1 MSIQTEKRFVYNET
15 NMKVGEY
22 MNYLALGKRIR
33 SYRRNLRFT
42 QEQLAEKAGVSL
54 SFIGH
59 IERGTRKASLE
70 TLVGISNALNVSPA
84 ILLQDS
90 LIYEIAIPSEETSRR
105 QRDLI
110 NEISRVIIE
119 NYDK

>member
-1 MSIQTEKRFVYNET
+1 
-15 NMKVGEY
+15 
-22 MNYLALGKRIR
+22 MNYTALGKRIR
-33 SYRRNLRFT
+33 IQRRAIKMT
-42 QEQLAEKAGVSL
+42 QEQLAEKTGVSI

-59 IERGTRKASLE
+59 IERGTRKASLD
-70 TLVGISNALNVSPA
+70 TLVSIANALTISPA

-90 LIYEIAIPSEETSRR
+90 LIVDVTGAEAPPSPR

-119 NYDK
+119 NYDI

>member
-1 MSIQTEKRFVYNET
+1 MYNERT
-15 NMKVGEY
+15 LKVGDY

-33 SYRRNLRFT
+33 SYRRNLRLT
-42 QEQLAEKAGVSL
+42 QEQLAEKTGVSL

-90 LIYEIAIPSEETSRR
+90 LICEISIPSEETSRR

>member
-1 MSIQTEKRFVYNET
+1 MLRMMN
-15 NMKVGEY
+15 
-22 MNYLALGKRIR
+22 MNYDALGRRIR
-33 SYRRNLRFT
+33 AQRRSIKMT
-42 QEQLAEKAGVSL
+42 QEQLAEKTGVSL

-59 IERGTRKASLE
+59 IERGTRKASLD
-70 TLVGISNALNVSPA
+70 TLVSISNALCISPS

-90 LIYEIAIPSEETSRR
+90 LIVDVMNTCSTTSPR

-110 NEISRVIIE
+110 NEISRVILE